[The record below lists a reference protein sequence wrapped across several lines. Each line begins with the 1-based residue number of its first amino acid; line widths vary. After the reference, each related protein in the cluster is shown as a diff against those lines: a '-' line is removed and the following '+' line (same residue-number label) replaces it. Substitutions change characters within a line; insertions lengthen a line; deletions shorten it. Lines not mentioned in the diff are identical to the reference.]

1 MQEIITQATVPDSLE
16 PAVPMLTEVLVPLEL
31 KSVTTYRSSRRA
43 LDIAKQ
49 VGHLCY
55 CDTDSIDR
63 FHYLVPDVSH
73 RAQLF
78 HHAAVTKCSHV
89 LYVVASLGAVGII
102 RMVLLK
108 FSAARIGS
116 YSTLMH
122 SVSQQAF
129 PWVYNKLKTAV
140 DLLSSYLKH
149 TYIPHKKLDPECV
162 IYERLLLTL
171 LLNCYSGYKCWKGA
185 ELLNR
190 NKVCKKKSSGLV
202 GSFPEFLFDL
212 ASNLDDKW
220 LQTVFGT
227 DYGANLDRYEDEV
240 CTAVIEAFLAITIT

>member
-1 MQEIITQATVPDSLE
+1 M
-16 PAVPMLTEVLVPLEL
+16 
-31 KSVTTYRSSRRA
+31 
-43 LDIAKQ
+43 
-49 VGHLCY
+49 
-55 CDTDSIDR
+55 
-63 FHYLVPDVSH
+63 
-73 RAQLF
+73 F

-129 PWVYNKLKTAV
+129 PWVYTNQSPVPNLTTATLGYCENMFIFKQQLSIWKSLCAKIEQNNNTPFPSADAILPSTVALHNKLKTAV

-149 TYIPHKKLDPECV
+149 THIPHKKLDPECA

-185 ELLNR
+185 ELLNG
-190 NKVCKKKSSGLV
+190 NKVRSYSEYKKKSSGLV

-220 LQTVFGT
+220 LQTVFGA

-240 CTAVIEAFLAITIT
+240 CTASTEAFLSPLILGGPVVPAH